1 VPPLR
6 EEHNPPDSERRRSTG
21 LAREPAA
28 LGADLEALPNT
39 TAMARADSL
48 FIEVT
53 GILRE
58 LLGQAIAVFRGALD
72 AQDPDPI
79 ADARR
84 RLLALVEDI
93 EQGRM
98 RPPG

>member
-1 VPPLR
+1 VPPLGNG
-6 EEHNPPDSERRRSTG
+6 HNSPVIG
-21 LAREPAA
+21 
-28 LGADLEALPNT
+28 GQG
-39 TAMARADSL
+39 RADSL
-48 FIEVT
+48 FIELT
-53 GILRE
+53 GIPRE

-72 AQDPDPI
+72 AQDPVPI

-93 EQGRM
+93 EQGRL

>member
-1 VPPLR
+1 
-6 EEHNPPDSERRRSTG
+6 
-21 LAREPAA
+21 
-28 LGADLEALPNT
+28 
-39 TAMARADSL
+39 
-48 FIEVT
+48 
-53 GILRE
+53 
-58 LLGQAIAVFRGALD
+58 VFRGALD

-84 RLLALVEDI
+84 RLLALVDDI